1 MKMNKL
7 SKDEILNYLSVNI
20 DNRKKVMLHNI
31 DDILIVNSL
40 LTEDDLSII
49 IHNHLFYDALHDYN
63 TPFEDVLND
72 YFMNHLNIK
81 ENSNDLM
88 IWLHSIYS

>member
-1 MKMNKL
+1 MNKL

-20 DNRKKVMLHNI
+20 DNRKKVMSHNI

-63 TPFEDVLND
+63 TPFEDVLSD
-72 YFMNHLNIK
+72 YFMNHLDIK
-81 ENSNDLM
+81 ENSNDVM

>member
-7 SKDEILNYLSVNI
+7 PKDKILNYLSVNI

-31 DDILIVNSL
+31 DKILIVNSL

-63 TPFEDVLND
+63 TPFKDVLND
-72 YFMNHLNIK
+72 YFMNHLDIK
-81 ENSNDLM
+81 ENSNDVM

>member
-1 MKMNKL
+1 MNKL
-7 SKDEILNYLSVNI
+7 SKDKILNYLSVNI

-31 DDILIVNSL
+31 DEILIVNSL

-49 IHNHLFYDALHDYN
+49 IYNHLFYDALHDYN
-63 TPFEDVLND
+63 TSFEDVLND
-72 YFMNHLNIK
+72 YFMNHLDIK
-81 ENSNDLM
+81 ENSSDVM

>member
-1 MKMNKL
+1 MNKL

-20 DNRKKVMLHNI
+20 DNRKKVMMHNI

-72 YFMNHLNIK
+72 YFMNHLGIK
-81 ENSNDLM
+81 ENSNDVM

>member
-1 MKMNKL
+1 MNKL

-49 IHNHLFYDALHDYN
+49 MNNNLFYDALHDYN

-72 YFMNHLNIK
+72 YFMNHLDIK